1 MSLASKWATQCNVP
15 QPRRTREKEM
25 TSCEQRREELVL
37 LMNVPTLAGNCHACL
52 LTCPACVSARLPAY
66 LSVAA
71 ALPLKGSTNCRPFR
85 MLYEQ
90 SVHLPVRKC
99 CRLSCDEEEA
109 SFNTF
114 YKLASN
120 QFGNLRIGRR
130 FNENREIRGPWNSLL
145 TLQNMYNM
153 VSIIGHQSYA
163 QLPLACAKLILIWA
177 ISIGSAASSLA
188 LLLII

>member
-1 MSLASKWATQCNVP
+1 MGHTMQRAAAKKDARERDDQLWTEERRISLTHERADPCWQL
-15 QPRRTREKEM
+15 
-25 TSCEQRREELVL
+25 SCLSIRLPSL
-37 LMNVPTLAGNCHACL
+37 
-52 LTCPACVSARLPAY
+52 CVRPSARLPICRCSSA
-66 LSVAA
+66 SVA
-71 ALPLKGSTNCRPFR
+71 LKGSTNCRPFR